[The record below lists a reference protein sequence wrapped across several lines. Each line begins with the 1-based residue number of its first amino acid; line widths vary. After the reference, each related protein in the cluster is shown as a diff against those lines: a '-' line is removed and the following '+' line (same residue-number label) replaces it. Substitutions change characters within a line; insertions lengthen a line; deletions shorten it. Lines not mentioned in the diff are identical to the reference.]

1 MGEHCQKHF
10 IGMIK
15 VVCCNTCNILTEY
28 EITHWPQNCLFTVT
42 DVLLSVLV
50 CVCPTPPSVKC
61 AFISV
66 MLMPFAIRQSVSTI
80 EWSIERSIGEGFGKE
95 GFGKRGRGRLT
106 WVASGQCS
114 PNVLWA
120 TASSLII
127 GDLWSFTMAP
137 AAQNTSFHPRLIIIG
152 RPTILHKSAS
162 CPWEFAPKVSLEC
175 SCLNFS
181 SNRIKVKSQ
190 DGKAEHRG
198 SLKGA

>member
-50 CVCPTPPSVKC
+50 HVCPTPSLVKC

-80 EWSIERSIGEGFGKE
+80 EWSIERSIGEAFGKE
-95 GFGKRGRGRLT
+95 GFGKRA
-106 WVASGQCS
+106 WVATGQCS
-114 PNVLWA
+114 PNVLSA
-120 TASSLII
+120 TASLLII
-127 GDLWSFTMAP
+127 GDLCSFMMASSQLDLP
-137 AAQNTSFHPRLIIIG
+137 STSSTKILPIHPQLIN
-152 RPTILHKSAS
+152 ILHGSAS
-162 CPWEFAPKVSLEC
+162 FPWKPAKKVQFGEKLSLLLFV
-175 SCLNFS
+175 S
-181 SNRIKVKSQ
+181 
-190 DGKAEHRG
+190 
-198 SLKGA
+198 